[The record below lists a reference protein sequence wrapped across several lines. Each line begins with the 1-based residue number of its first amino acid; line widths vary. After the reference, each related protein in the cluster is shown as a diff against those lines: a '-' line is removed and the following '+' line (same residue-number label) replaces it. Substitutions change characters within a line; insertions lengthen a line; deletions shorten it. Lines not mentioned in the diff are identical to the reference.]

1 MELQSLLMPSEKNVA
16 RGGTKA
22 QGGRGD
28 GAQEQDE
35 QEQDEQGAR
44 AKGTGGPDHT

>member
-16 RGGTKA
+16 RGGTTA
-22 QGGRGD
+22 HGGRGD
-28 GAQEQDE
+28 GA